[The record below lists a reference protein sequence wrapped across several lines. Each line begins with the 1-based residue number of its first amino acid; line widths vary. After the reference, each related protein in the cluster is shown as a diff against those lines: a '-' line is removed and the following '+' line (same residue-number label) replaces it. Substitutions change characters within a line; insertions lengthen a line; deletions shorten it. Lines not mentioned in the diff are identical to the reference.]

1 MHEASATRSQDA
13 ADRARRA
20 LRELAKQGVEVNFAR
35 VAAAAGVT
43 RQFLYA
49 HAMLRAEI
57 ERLRDPQRALAR
69 LPVADR
75 SSDASIRSRLRAAL
89 DDNQRLRE
97 QIAGLRE
104 ELALAHGR
112 VRELELDRRAGRG
125 TLGGGAEA
133 TPGTGQ
139 AAPSGLTRGVRS
151 CQ

>member
-57 ERLRDPQRALAR
+57 ERLRDQQRALAR

-89 DDNQRLRE
+89 DDNQRCASRSPGCVRSWRSHMAGCASWSL
-97 QIAGLRE
+97 IAGR
-104 ELALAHGR
+104 AAGR
-112 VRELELDRRAGRG
+112 SAAAPKQHQELDKQRH
-125 TLGGGAEA
+125 
-133 TPGTGQ
+133 Q
-139 AAPSGLTRGVRS
+139 V
-151 CQ
+151 